1 MHKSRLEDEMV
12 EKMEDENGISGQ
24 LPHSNRSFMLF
35 TKFLPIIG
43 TISKSIRILDWG
55 HKPLIPTNINN
66 KRP

>member
-12 EKMEDENGISGQ
+12 EKWRMKTAFLAYFPTQID
-24 LPHSNRSFMLF
+24 LLC
-35 TKFLPIIG
+35 FLPIIG
-43 TISKSIRILDWG
+43 TISKSLRILDWG